1 MVCLPSPNWWFII
14 VLPTSI
20 YIYIHTRWCP
30 PVISWFIFPL
40 TVPSPFWLQFW
51 QKFWVLRNMELTL
64 PVSMHWI
71 EVVRRIEDFMRQGHP
86 KTMEAQLL
94 DMKDNWLNADI
105 TRYHDQFHQDFTT
118 SHWGSFHVKVL
129 VELLLPGVLTRV
141 SNQSVSAFAVLN
153 LHVSTIS
160 PSY

>member
-1 MVCLPSPNWWFII
+1 
-14 VLPTSI
+14 
-20 YIYIHTRWCP
+20 
-30 PVISWFIFPL
+30 
-40 TVPSPFWLQFW
+40 
-51 QKFWVLRNMELTL
+51 MELTL

-71 EVVRRIEDFMRQGHP
+71 EVVRGIEDFMRQGHP

-129 VELLLPGVLTRV
+129 VELLLPGVLTR
-141 SNQSVSAFAVLN
+141 QQPECLGLRCA
-153 LHVSTIS
+153 
-160 PSY
+160 